1 MREIISRIAS
11 FYFIGLYINIVI
23 ADTAKEV
30 EKHLELGKQY
40 LAKGQFPEA
49 LQQYHAAIELDPTNY
64 QTYYRRATVLL
75 ASGKVKAALPDLDKV
90 VELKPDFTAAL
101 TQRGNLLI
109 KQGKFDEAA
118 ADFKKV
124 LKTDSNN
131 SEIKEKLT
139 LIDQLREWTKQADY
153 YFENDDFHNAEALLD
168 KVLEQCLWD
177 PDLHRRRAKCR
188 QARGDIQNAIAD
200 IRAISKLVPDS
211 TEAYLE
217 ISRMYYGIGDIQ
229 NSLGQVRECLKLN
242 PDHKECF
249 PFYKKAKKLQKMR
262 ESLEEFS
269 AKEKWTECLE
279 KGQQILKFE
288 KDVDNVQLDV
298 FRHTCKCNLHAGHV
312 AEAINE
318 CTEVL
323 KYGDENDLDVL
334 CDRAE
339 AYIVSEQFDKAVDD
353 FQKAATA
360 HDGNRRA
367 KEGLQ
372 RAQKLLKQSKKRDYY
387 KILGVRRNA
396 NKQQINKAYRKLAQQ
411 WHPDNFRD
419 EEEKKRAQ
427 EKFIDIA
434 AAKDVLTD
442 PEKRQR
448 FDQGDDPLDPENQ
461 GGGGHGF
468 HQGFNPF
475 EHGFPFGGGDGAHSF
490 KFNF

>member
-1 MREIISRIAS
+1 MREIISSIAS
-11 FYFIGLYINIVI
+11 LYIIGLYFNVVI

-30 EKHLELGKQY
+30 EKHLELGKQF

-90 VELKPDFTAAL
+90 VELKPDFIAAL

-109 KQGKFDEAA
+109 KQGKFNEAA
-118 ADFKKV
+118 ADFKRV

-131 SEIKEKLT
+131 SDVKEKLSH
-139 LIDQLREWTKQADY
+139 IDQLREWTEQANDFY
-153 YFENDDFHNAEALLD
+153 ENNDFHNAEALLD
-168 KVLEQCLWD
+168 KVLELCLWD
-177 PDLHRRRAKCR
+177 PDLHRLRAKCR
-188 QARGDIQNAIAD
+188 QARGDIQNAISD

-217 ISRMYYGIGDIQ
+217 ISNMYYNIGDIQ
-229 NSLGQVRECLKLN
+229 NSLSQVRECLKLN

-262 ESLEEFS
+262 DSLEEFVT
-269 AKEKWTECLE
+269 KEKWTECLE

-339 AYIVSEQFDKAVDD
+339 AYIVSEDFDKAIDD
-353 FQKAATA
+353 FQKALTA

-411 WHPDNFRD
+411 WHPDNFRED
-419 EEEKKRAQ
+419 EEKKKAQ

-442 PEKRQR
+442 PEKRQQ
-448 FDQGDDPLDPENQ
+448 FDQGIDPLDPEAQ
-461 GGGGHGF
+461 QHGHG
-468 HQGFNPF
+468 HGGNPF
-475 EHGFPFGGGDGAHSF
+475 EHGFPFGAGGGDGAYSF